1 MIQIGSTLV
10 SDDLLT
16 EAFVC
21 DLNACKGACCV
32 EGEYGAPLTQ
42 DEADELAQL
51 KDQIA
56 PYLSDEGK
64 ATIADQGAWVTGE
77 DGELETPLMPTGH
90 CAYVIEDADK
100 KLKCGLETV
109 HQEGVLSFKKP
120 LSCHLYPVRVQ
131 QYSSFEAVNYHRWDI
146 CGAACALGSSLKVK
160 VYVFVKEALVR
171 KFGEEWYAAL
181 EKAGA
186 ELAEKK

>member
-1 MIQIGSTLV
+1 MIQIGNTLV

-42 DEADELAQL
+42 DEADELARLQ
-51 KDQIA
+51 DQIA

>member
-1 MIQIGSTLV
+1 MIQIGNTLV

-42 DEADELAQL
+42 DEADELAHLQ
-51 KDQIA
+51 DQIA

-64 ATIADQGAWVTGE
+64 ATIADQGAWITGE

-120 LSCHLYPVRVQ
+120 LSCHLYPVRLQ
-131 QYSSFEAVNYHRWDI
+131 QYSSFEAVNYHQWDI

>member
-10 SDDLLT
+10 SDELLT

-32 EGEYGAPLTQ
+32 EGEYGAPLTR
-42 DEADELAQL
+42 DEANELAALQ
-51 KDQIA
+51 DQIA
-56 PYLSDEGK
+56 PYLSEEGK
-64 ATIADQGAWVTGE
+64 AIIADQGAWVTGE
-77 DGELETPLMPTGH
+77 DGDLETPLMPTGH

-100 KLKCGLETV
+100 KLKCGLESV
-109 HQEGVLSFKKP
+109 HQEGILSFKKP
-120 LSCHLYPVRVQ
+120 VSCHLYPVRVQ

-146 CGAACALGSSLKVK
+146 CGAACTLGSSLKVK

-171 KFGEEWYAAL
+171 KFGAEWYAAL
-181 EKAGA
+181 EKAAA
-186 ELAEKK
+186 ELVEKK

>member
-1 MIQIGSTLV
+1 MIQIGNTLV

-42 DEADELAQL
+42 DEADELAHLQ
-51 KDQIA
+51 DQIA

-64 ATIADQGAWVTGE
+64 ATIADQGAWITGE

-120 LSCHLYPVRVQ
+120 LSCHLYPVRAQ
-131 QYSSFEAVNYHRWDI
+131 QYSSFEAVNYHQWDI

>member
-1 MIQIGSTLV
+1 MIQIGNTLV

-42 DEADELAQL
+42 DEADELARLQ
-51 KDQIA
+51 DQIA

-64 ATIADQGAWVTGE
+64 ATIADQGAWITGE

-120 LSCHLYPVRVQ
+120 LSCHLYPVRAQ

>member
-10 SDDLLT
+10 SDELLT

-32 EGEYGAPLTQ
+32 EGEYGAPLTR
-42 DEADELAQL
+42 DEANELAAL

-56 PYLSDEGK
+56 PYLSEEGK

-77 DGELETPLMPTGH
+77 DGDLETPLMPTGH

-100 KLKCGLETV
+100 KLKCGLESV
-109 HQEGVLSFKKP
+109 HQEGILSFKKP
-120 LSCHLYPVRVQ
+120 VSCHLYPVRVQ

-146 CGAACALGSSLKVK
+146 CGAACTLGSSLKVK

-171 KFGEEWYAAL
+171 KFGAEWYAAL
-181 EKAGA
+181 EKAAA
-186 ELAEKK
+186 ELVEKK

>member
-42 DEADELAQL
+42 EEADELAHLQ
-51 KDQIA
+51 DQIA
-56 PYLSDEGK
+56 PYLSDKGK

-109 HQEGVLSFKKP
+109 HQEGVLPFKKP

-131 QYSSFEAVNYHRWDI
+131 RYSSFEAVNYHRWDI
-146 CGAACALGSSLKVK
+146 CGAACALGSSLKIK

>member
-10 SDDLLT
+10 SDELLT

-32 EGEYGAPLTQ
+32 EGEYGAPLTR
-42 DEADELAQL
+42 DEANELAALQ
-51 KDQIA
+51 DQIA
-56 PYLSDEGK
+56 PYLSEEGK

-77 DGELETPLMPTGH
+77 DGDLETPLMPTGH

-100 KLKCGLETV
+100 KLTCGLESV
-109 HQEGVLSFKKP
+109 HQEGILSFKKP
-120 LSCHLYPVRVQ
+120 VSCHLYPVRVQ

-146 CGAACALGSSLKVK
+146 CGAACTLGSSLKVK

-171 KFGEEWYAAL
+171 KFGAEWYAAL
-181 EKAGA
+181 EKAAA
-186 ELAEKK
+186 ELVEKK

>member
-10 SDDLLT
+10 SDELLT

-32 EGEYGAPLTQ
+32 EGEYGAPLTR
-42 DEADELAQL
+42 DEANELAALQG
-51 KDQIA
+51 QIA
-56 PYLSDEGK
+56 PYLSEEGR

-77 DGELETPLMPTGH
+77 DGDLETPLMPTGH

-100 KLKCGLETV
+100 KLTCSLESV

-120 LSCHLYPVRVQ
+120 VSCHLYPVRVQ
-131 QYSSFEAVNYHRWDI
+131 QYSSFEAINYHRWDI

-171 KFGEEWYAAL
+171 KFGKEWYAAL
-181 EKAGA
+181 EKAAA
-186 ELAEKK
+186 ELVEKK

>member
-1 MIQIGSTLV
+1 MIQIGNTLV

-42 DEADELAQL
+42 DEADELAHLQ
-51 KDQIA
+51 DQIA

-64 ATIADQGAWVTGE
+64 ATIADQGAWITGE

-120 LSCHLYPVRVQ
+120 LSCHLYPVRAQ
-131 QYSSFEAVNYHRWDI
+131 QYSSFEAVNYHQWDI

-160 VYVFVKEALVR
+160 VYVFVKEALLR

>member
-42 DEADELAQL
+42 DEADELAHLQY
-51 KDQIA
+51 QIA

-186 ELAEKK
+186 ELADKK

>member
-10 SDDLLT
+10 SDELLT

-32 EGEYGAPLTQ
+32 EGEYGAPLTR
-42 DEADELAQL
+42 DEANELAALQ
-51 KDQIA
+51 DQIA
-56 PYLSDEGK
+56 TYLSEEGK

-77 DGELETPLMPTGH
+77 DGDLETPLMPTGH

-100 KLKCGLETV
+100 KLKCGLESV
-109 HQEGVLSFKKP
+109 HQEGILSFKKP
-120 LSCHLYPVRVQ
+120 VSCHLYPVRVQ

-146 CGAACALGSSLKVK
+146 CGAACTLGSSLKVK

-171 KFGEEWYAAL
+171 KFGAEWYAAL
-181 EKAGA
+181 EKAVA
-186 ELAEKK
+186 ELVEKK

>member
-42 DEADELAQL
+42 DEADELARLQ
-51 KDQIA
+51 DQIA

-160 VYVFVKEALVR
+160 VYVFVKEALLR

>member
-1 MIQIGSTLV
+1 MIQIGNTLV

-16 EAFVC
+16 ESFVC

-42 DEADELAQL
+42 DEADELARLQN
-51 KDQIA
+51 QIA

>member
-42 DEADELAQL
+42 DEADELARLQ
-51 KDQIA
+51 DQIA

-64 ATIADQGAWVTGE
+64 ATIADQGAWITGE

>member
-1 MIQIGSTLV
+1 MIQIGNTLV

-42 DEADELAQL
+42 DEADELAHLQ
-51 KDQIA
+51 DQIA

-64 ATIADQGAWVTGE
+64 ATIADQGAWITGE

>member
-42 DEADELAQL
+42 DEADELAHLQ
-51 KDQIA
+51 DQIA
-56 PYLSDEGK
+56 PYLSDKGK

-120 LSCHLYPVRVQ
+120 LSCHLYPVRIQ

>member
-1 MIQIGSTLV
+1 MIQIGNTLV

-16 EAFVC
+16 ESFVC

-42 DEADELAQL
+42 DEADELAHL

>member
-42 DEADELAQL
+42 DEADELAHLQ
-51 KDQIA
+51 DQIA
-56 PYLSDEGK
+56 PYLSDKGK

-109 HQEGVLSFKKP
+109 HQEGVLPFKKP

-146 CGAACALGSSLKVK
+146 CGAACALGSSLKIK

-181 EKAGA
+181 EKAGT